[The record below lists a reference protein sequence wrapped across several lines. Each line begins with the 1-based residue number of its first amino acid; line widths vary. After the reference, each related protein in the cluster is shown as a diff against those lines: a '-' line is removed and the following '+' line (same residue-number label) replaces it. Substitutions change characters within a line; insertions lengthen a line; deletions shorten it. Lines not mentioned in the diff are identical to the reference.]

1 MAMDGRV
8 ALDERLLIEQLE
20 GADTTRLATLLANP
34 TPEQERTLRAY
45 LGDGPYGR
53 MRASAVGQSRGRAR
67 AGARGNVMVLHG
79 IMGGELTL
87 FESDAHRTPIWVRV
101 LRLLAGAF
109 TRLGLDA
116 RGKSVERVEATG
128 ILKRYYGEQLLA
140 LQGAGWRTHAFW
152 YDWRLDIQE
161 SAARL
166 ARRIAECFGDEPV
179 HLVAHSMGGLVCRAF
194 IRDNRPL
201 WDSWWQGKGA
211 RGGRLIMLGTPNHGS
226 FRIPQL
232 LTGLND
238 VLRAVALLD
247 FENSREEL
255 VRIAA
260 SFDGVFQML
269 PSPLVL
275 PQVAKLYD
283 SRLYEVPI
291 DGRRFDLARRFH
303 ERLADVVDRER
314 MVYVAGSGQPTS
326 VGVKSYDR
334 EGLRSLAGYDVS
346 TAGDGT
352 VPHQLGRLSDAGGGQ
367 VDTYYV
373 AADHQDLPVDARV
386 VGAMDDLLTQGRT
399 ERLSRTPL
407 GTRAGREAAA
417 HDPAAAAQLLRQ
429 RARFEEEV
437 NRRRQGLR
445 VARDRGGVAERDTPV
460 SRDEAALMDLLYR
473 GSAAPAS
480 EAPVVAEVGSS
491 PPAGPPVSP
500 LGARR
505 APAPGLRVQ
514 FLSADLGGVGVEVVP
529 PGPPAV
535 DAIAVGHYIGVRPA
549 AAELALDI
557 ALSGGPE
564 TPEDQRLLTNFT
576 ERRIIRGDLGQ
587 PFFLED
593 ARPGPP
599 GARLPSR
606 LVAIAGMGH
615 PGRFGAPELVLLV
628 RELLWSLGRLGRRHL
643 AAVLIGSGKGNLSS
657 DLAGSIVRSARSWLE
672 GACQALSRSEL
683 DMKKHVEVI
692 TIVDNDPERLLRT
705 EEAFREQAGD
715 FRGSGV
721 AIEVVGL
728 PDQVRRDLRKAAA
741 TKARERALAS
751 LVPAPRDGH
760 LRREE
765 EEDAIRGKHP
775 SRMTL
780 DLEGDQ
786 YRFGAVTK
794 DASIPERVVPVDPG
808 LVGQVNRELMQ
819 AETRELQQRRGE
831 FLYRLVF
838 PGEFHEVLA
847 SPDPLVITCDAT
859 VARIHWEMLARPS
872 PPAGDGIGGAEARFI
887 SRERSLTR
895 QLRTVFAPP
904 PEPPPPPSRVLRVLI
919 VGDTDADQPLP
930 GAQAEAMQVKERF
943 EALSSERP
951 GTVEVRALIGP
962 GEATRARVMEELIM
976 SRYDVFHFA
985 GHCVYDEAQRAR
997 SGLLFTGG
1005 ERLSAN
1011 ELSRVDR
1018 APGLVF
1024 CNACESGITP
1034 DRSDRSSSALAPTFA
1049 EAFFARGVQN
1059 FVCTGWPVDD
1069 RAALT
1074 FAEVFYRRL
1083 LGLPAPDQTNGDRR
1097 GARAAPEPIHLALLE
1112 ARRAVA
1118 AMQEGLR
1125 TWGAYQHYGNP
1136 YFTLIE
1142 AATAA
1147 PVVALPSGQRGARKP
1162 EAARAVRMRRSSPR
1176 RGAAPR
1182 K

>member
-1 MAMDGRV
+1 MAI
-8 ALDERLLIEQLE
+8 DERLLIEQLE
-20 GADTTRLATLLANP
+20 QADTTRLAMLLANP

-45 LGDGPYGR
+45 LGDGAYGR

-67 AGARGNVMVLHG
+67 SGLRGNVMVLHG

-87 FESDAHRTPIWVRV
+87 FDSDAHRTPIWVRI
-101 LRLLAGAF
+101 LRLLGGAF
-109 TRLGLDA
+109 TRLGLDP
-116 RGKSVERVEATG
+116 RGKSVERIEATG

-140 LQGAGWRTHAFW
+140 LQGSGWRTHAFW

-166 ARRIAECFGDEPV
+166 ARRIDECFGDEPV

-194 IRDNRPL
+194 IRDNRRR
-201 WDSWWQGKGA
+201 WDSWWDGKGE

-232 LTGLND
+232 LSGLND

-247 FENSREEL
+247 FGNSREDL

-260 SFDGVFQML
+260 TFDGVFQML

-275 PQVAKLYD
+275 PAAAKLYD

-303 ERLADVVDRER
+303 ERLADVVQRDR
-314 MVYVAGSGQPTS
+314 MVYVAGLGQPTS

-334 EGLRSLAGYDVS
+334 EGLRLLAGYEVN

-386 VGAMDDLLTQGRT
+386 MGAMDDLLTQGRT
-399 ERLSRTPL
+399 ERLSRAPL
-407 GTRAGREAAA
+407 GTRAGRGAAT
-417 HDPAAAAQLLRQ
+417 HDPTAAAQLLRQ
-429 RARFEEEV
+429 GERYEEEV

-445 VARDRGGVAERDTPV
+445 VARDRGGVSEQATPI
-460 SRDEAALMDLLYR
+460 SRDEAALMDLLFR
-473 GSAAPAS
+473 GGVAATAP
-480 EAPVVAEVGSS
+480 EAPVAADLGAPPGSPGS
-491 PPAGPPVSP
+491 PGSPVSP
-500 LGARR
+500 LRVRR
-505 APAPGLRVQ
+505 APPPGLRVQ
-514 FLSADLGGVGVEVVP
+514 FLSADIGRLGVEVVP
-529 PGPPAV
+529 PGPPAL
-535 DAIAVGHYIGVRPA
+535 DAIAVGHYIGVRPV

-557 ALSGGPE
+557 ALSGGAE
-564 TPEDQRLLTNFT
+564 TPEDQRLLTTFT

-593 ARPGPP
+593 ARPGQP
-599 GARLPSR
+599 GSKLPSR

-628 RELLWSLGRLGRRHL
+628 RELMWSLGRLGRRHL
-643 AAVLIGSGKGNLSS
+643 AAVLIGSGKGNLSP
-657 DLAGSIVRSARSWLE
+657 DLAGSIVRLARGWLE
-672 GACQALSRSEL
+672 GACQALGRSEL

-705 EEAFREQAGD
+705 EEAFREQADD
-715 FRGSGV
+715 FRGFGV
-721 AIEVVGL
+721 ALEVVAL
-728 PDQVRRDLRKAAA
+728 PIQVRRDLRKAAA
-741 TKARERALAS
+741 RRARDRALAS
-751 LVPAPRDGH
+751 LVPALRDGH

-765 EEDAIRGKHP
+765 EEDAVRGKHP

-859 VARIHWEMLARPS
+859 VARIHWEMLAK
-872 PPAGDGIGGAEARFI
+872 PAPVASEGIGSGEARFI

-1083 LGLPAPDQTNGDRR
+1083 LGLPAPDQAQGDRR
-1097 GARAAPEPIHLALLE
+1097 GARPAPEPIHLALLE

-1118 AMQEGLR
+1118 AMEEGLR

-1142 AATAA
+1142 VAATA
-1147 PVVALPSGQRGARKP
+1147 PVLALPSGQRGPRKP
-1162 EAARAVRMRRSSPR
+1162 EAARAARMRRSSPR
-1176 RGAAPR
+1176 KGAAPR